1 MCEFEQIK
9 KESGYMNKPL
19 LDIKDLNVGF
29 QIDGNFVQ
37 ILHDVS
43 FSISKGDSCAL
54 VGESGSGKSITSKTI
69 MRLLPDP
76 PAKILGGKIVF
87 EDTDLF
93 SLEPSEMYT
102 IRGNRISMIFQEP
115 MTSLNPV
122 FTCGA
127 QIMEPLMIHQH
138 MSKVE
143 AKAKAIEMLRLVGIQ
158 LPEKRFSSY
167 PHELS
172 GGMRQRVMIAIA
184 LSCSPSLL
192 IADEPTTALDP
203 TIQAQI
209 LALIKELKDKIG
221 MSLLLVTH
229 DLGMVAGACTHVVVM
244 YAGTVVERA
253 EVDQLFKN
261 PQHPYTRGL
270 LRSVPKINNRVDMLH
285 TIEGVVPSFTAL
297 PQGCPFSP
305 RCSQRMPICSQK
317 RPPLFNVK
325 ANHDARCWLIGGVE

>member
-1 MCEFEQIK
+1 MPLMCEFEQIK

-192 IADEPTTALDP
+192 IVSMNRQLHWIPDSAR
-203 TIQAQI
+203 I
-209 LALIKELKDKIG
+209 LALIKTEGQIEYRCFWLPTIW
-221 MSLLLVTH
+221 
-229 DLGMVAGACTHVVVM
+229 AWCGACTLVVM
-244 YAGTVVERA
+244 YAARWWSER
-253 EVDQLFKN
+253 
-261 PQHPYTRGL
+261 R
-270 LRSVPKINNRVDMLH
+270 
-285 TIEGVVPSFTAL
+285 
-297 PQGCPFSP
+297 
-305 RCSQRMPICSQK
+305 
-317 RPPLFNVK
+317 
-325 ANHDARCWLIGGVE
+325 